1 MNDIKNI
8 ALTLVLDFIVLVLS
22 WYTFYYIRFHLSW
35 FPDNSGAT
43 PISILLPSI
52 VIALYW
58 IIIFAVF
65 GLYRNLYLISR
76 FDEIV
81 RVIKI
86 TLIGTLILFFMLFID
101 SVGWNSG
108 NIRHAKT
115 FTLLYWAIVVIYVS
129 IDRFI
134 IRSIQRF
141 RVRRGRGL
149 HKAIIVGTGV
159 TAESVIESLKR
170 HRASGMEVIGMVGTN
185 GLSVNSLQISGTTLP
200 YLGNIRDLKSLTR
213 KNDVHDI
220 IVALEQSESNSI
232 IDIIDQIDIPDVKVK
247 IIPDFYQMIIG
258 LNQTNQIFGL
268 PLIEVMPD
276 PMPTWEKFSKRLMD
290 ISLSV
295 LILIIT
301 LPVTLFVAVLV
312 WSTSKGPAIFKQ
324 KRVGLYGKEF
334 TIFKFRTMYED
345 AEKHTGPIWA
355 QKDDSRITPL
365 GGWLRK
371 LRIDELPQFI
381 NVVKGDMSLVGPR
394 PERPYFVEKFK
405 NDIPLY
411 SRRLRVR
418 PGITGWAQVKWKYDA
433 SIEDV
438 REKTKYDLF
447 YVENI
452 SLRMDFKILINTIF
466 TVITGKGQ

>member
-8 ALTLVLDFIVLVLS
+8 TLTLVFDFIVLVLS
-22 WYTFYYIRFHLSW
+22 WYTFYYMRFHLNW
-35 FPDNSGAT
+35 FPDNNGTT
-43 PISILLPSI
+43 PIAVLLPSV
-52 VIALYW
+52 VIAVYW
-58 IIIFAVF
+58 IIVFTVF

-115 FTLLYWAIVVIYVS
+115 FTLLYWIIVVTYVS
-129 IDRFI
+129 IDRFV

-149 HKAIIVGTGV
+149 HKAIIVGTGE
-159 TAESVIESLKR
+159 TAGSVFENLTR
-170 HRASGMEVIGMVGTN
+170 HRASGMEVIGVVGTN
-185 GLSVNSLQISGTTLP
+185 GLMINSIQISDVTLP
-200 YLGNIRDLKSLTR
+200 YLGNIKELKSLTR
-213 KNDVHDI
+213 ENDVQDI
-220 IVALEQSESNSI
+220 IVALEQSESNRI

-290 ISLSV
+290 MALSIF
-295 LILIIT
+295 ILIVT
-301 LPVTLFVAVLV
+301 LPVTLVVAILV

-345 AEKHTGPIWA
+345 AEKHTGPVWA
-355 QKDDSRITPL
+355 QKNDSRITPL
-365 GGWLRK
+365 GYWLRK

-405 NDIPLY
+405 KEVPLY

-418 PGITGWAQVKWKYDA
+418 PGITGWAQVKWKYDS